1 MQSAIT
7 VGIGAG
13 LIFFATGDYLSWM
26 QQLVLVLGHSHCG
39 AIAATVDA
47 LIQDPEQMYTELCE
61 LRGQKML
68 QICGA
73 LEPLPVSRRIVDRRP

>member
-26 QQLVLVLGHSHCG
+26 QQLVLVLGIAMIHCG
-39 AIAATVDA
+39 VGDRTASNAGCSNSTAQPEADA
-47 LIQDPEQMYTELCE
+47 QQPDAEQL
-61 LRGQKML
+61 GK
-68 QICGA
+68 G
-73 LEPLPVSRRIVDRRP
+73 